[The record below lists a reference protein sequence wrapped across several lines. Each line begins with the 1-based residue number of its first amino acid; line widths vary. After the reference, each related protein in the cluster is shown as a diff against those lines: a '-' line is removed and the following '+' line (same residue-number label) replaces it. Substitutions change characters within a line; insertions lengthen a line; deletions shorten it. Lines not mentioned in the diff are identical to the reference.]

1 MVMLSPILRK
11 ANELNVL
18 TTHSSGWL
26 TPYLNLIVMLNA
38 EVFDKEGN
46 HVDKSMLKEEIFSC
60 KPNLSLIHQY
70 VKAYLAN
77 QRQGTVKRK
86 TRAEVSGGGVKPWR
100 QKGTGRARAGSN
112 TSPIWVG
119 GGRAFPPRPRDYYT
133 ILPKKMKR
141 QALLSALSTIASENR
156 VKIVLEISLDG
167 PKTKTIAQLFDKM
180 GMGGSKILFLS
191 EGKDDNLHKSCRNIK
206 DLVFKRACL
215 VNPYDLLNCDFLV
228 MTEKALESLTEVFA

>member
-1 MVMLSPILRK
+1 M
-11 ANELNVL
+11 
-18 TTHSSGWL
+18 HSA
-26 TPYLNLIVMLNA
+26 V
-38 EVFDKEGN
+38 VFDKEGN
-46 HVDKSMLKEEIFSC
+46 QVNMLALKEEIFC
-60 KPNLSLIHQY
+60 QKPSLSLMHQY

-86 TRAEVSGGGVKPWR
+86 TRAEVSGGGAKPWR

-156 VKIVLEISLDG
+156 VKIVHEISLG
-167 PKTKTIAQLFDKM
+167 NPKTKTMAQLFDKM

-191 EGKDDNLHKSCRNIK
+191 EGKDDSLYKSCRNIK
-206 DLVFKRACL
+206 NLVFKRACL

-228 MTEKALESLTEVFA
+228 MTQKAFDSLTEVFA